1 MFKEVL
7 EEAKE
12 WAKILH
18 CSYVSDLNA
27 IIDNGG
33 ISDLIRV
40 SEALHEKKI
49 ANIADR
55 ITGDLKNNRLILIA

>member
-1 MFKEVL
+1 MIKEVM

-18 CSYVSDLNA
+18 CLYVSDLNS
-27 IIDNGG
+27 IIEKGNIG
-33 ISDLIRV
+33 DLIRV

-49 ANIADR
+49 
-55 ITGDLKNNRLILIA
+55 